1 MIDAILSAGSFAMN
15 VAWGI
20 TSAHYMFNS
29 NIYESIR
36 EGKGMH
42 HPGFGNVWGYGIGAM
57 MAKGLDTDLGKVIPD
72 VVRHPMQGFLRAG
85 TVWSGLLGFDTEDA
99 DWEKVANMRSGRGKD
114 RWGRPAGGTSTKDY
128 LKALDAHDA
137 ATGKRALVRGIGTA
151 GSLMTNAALIGGVV
165 MPLAY
170 SAGVGLVRSSQGLA
184 NLTGSLTR
192 NTMDWG
198 SMAAS
203 SVMLSHAST
212 ERQRSKQVME
222 QARMTGR
229 NFMGQE
235 AQMLH
240 R

>member
-1 MIDAILSAGSFAMN
+1 MIDAILNAGSFAMN

-85 TVWSGLLGFDTEDA
+85 TVWSGLLGFDME
-99 DWEKVANMRSGRGKD
+99 ANERRARRIDELLNSNMPGTPTSG
-114 RWGRPAGGTSTKDY
+114 
-128 LKALDAHDA
+128 LKGYHIRTLDDL
-137 ATGKRALVRGIGTA
+137 GVKQRVVRGIGTA